1 MNGMR
6 RLLNSIYFL
15 FGLGATSPLLALVVG
30 RRVVSL
36 MTIATLFVFVD
47 LILSKKNRLNL
58 DFRESVLFK
67 QFMGWMIIS
76 ILACL
81 FGFIFFITFRP
92 DFSYATIGFV
102 PKIFLYILLLYLL
115 GVNYKAKN
123 KITLI
128 IKGIKYGVFLNL
140 IWSIVD
146 AIMYYSIHESLTN
159 KVFHAYIVAT
169 DMRLGIAS
177 IVNGI
182 TIRSVGLNNDPATI
196 GFFAMAACVYG
207 YVVNKKW
214 IILICLLSCAAC
226 VSTLGFAGIIMI
238 SCYEVFFR
246 MNIKDKVRY
255 GIVIVLLL
263 FSGVSLF
270 SVLEDGVTFDMINA
284 VIERVDSKREGGESS
299 SIRTAFIKKFP
310 EAISNMPTT
319 LILGTGY
326 FTSVYPYYEAG
337 VHWDGGSEGPT
348 SMENTYVDNFFSFGM
363 IGFAIFLL
371 FHYNLFKTYKNK
383 IKTGDNTYVIYS
395 FALSAP
401 IAYLF
406 YHYIL
411 YSVLMLIFIS
421 SILLYKH
428 NKIHLKNAQ
437 DTLYRN

>member
-30 RRVVSL
+30 GRVVSL
-36 MTIATLFVFVD
+36 MTIAMLFVFVD

-92 DFSYATIGFV
+92 EFSYATIGFV
-102 PKIFLYILLLYLL
+102 PKILLYILLLYLL
-115 GVNYKAKN
+115 GINYKATE
-123 KITLI
+123 KISLI
-128 IKGIKYGVFLNL
+128 LKGIKYGVALNL

-159 KVFHAYIVAT
+159 NVFQAYIVAT

-207 YVVNKKW
+207 YAVNKKW
-214 IILICLLSCAAC
+214 ILWICLLSCAAC
-226 VSTLGFAGIIMI
+226 VSTLGFVGIIMI
-238 SCYEVFFR
+238 TFYEVFFR
-246 MNIKDKVRY
+246 LNFKDKMKY
-255 GIVIVLLL
+255 GIVMVLLL
-263 FSGVSLF
+263 ISGVSYF
-270 SVLEDGVTFDMINA
+270 STLESGALFDMVNA
-284 VIERVDSKREGGESS
+284 VTERVDSKMDGGESS
-299 SIRTAFIKKFP
+299 SIRGDFIRKIP

-337 VHWDGGSEGPT
+337 VHWDSGLEKPT

-363 IGFAIFLL
+363 IGFFIFLL
-371 FHYNLFKTYKNK
+371 FHFNLFKKYRGKL
-383 IKTGDNTYVIYS
+383 KTGDDNVDVIYS

-411 YSVLMLIFIS
+411 YSVLMLVFIS
-421 SILLYKH
+421 SILLYKQ
-428 NKIHLKNAQ
+428 NKIHLKNA
-437 DTLYRN
+437 